1 MKKDAVITTR
11 VPAEIK
17 AIIQFLADQDERDL
31 AWMLRKL
38 LTEALEARGLINKEK
53 SS

>member
-1 MKKDAVITTR
+1 MKKDAVVTTR

-17 AIIQFLADQDERDL
+17 AVIQSLAEKDEREL
-31 AWMLRKL
+31 AWVIRKL
-38 LTEALEARGLINKEK
+38 LIEALEARGLLDKQK